1 MTMVVVLKCLKKK
14 NQYSIKHIVFLTMV
28 KKHSASLLS
37 VILKLREIGKKEFY
51 LFYLSLFY

>member
-1 MTMVVVLKCLKKK
+1 MFEKK